1 MSEKMEKL
9 DFDYRLPSEDALPE
23 QAKAQLVELL
33 LDMNCDIGE
42 QLAVTNRPACEQALK
57 NQHRRLIAGETTWA
71 SDWRLPN
78 VEADNL
84 YPLEQINWYMEQL
97 EQVEAYIL
105 NSVHRKDL
113 ESLLK
118 LVRLLHAKWQLL
130 SCNAKYW
137 EIVAKQQCLKQSMR
151 NDAYVPNDTGD
162 SMKQRYATQ
171 TSELICW
178 GMNHATC
185 SHNFYGQLNERLVKR
200 LLLQWVQSATYTTDL
215 NRLLTSIQPKN
226 LSGLP
231 AIPPYQ
237 PSSEVIERF
246 QKIVRQFTENSIR
259 AMQTALKHL
268 SGSTGDDVVVCDDQ
282 IYTGDQ
288 VTSIMNYVISVTASD
303 CRVLLTDQDGLIFSY
318 LDKEII
324 IPQAGKYAARDIIS
338 IIIHHDLARH
348 IAKNVPASRYLEK
361 MLEFDI
367 LGDASVESVLIQC
380 AQDAYFSQVDTTISE
395 LRCLAV
401 ALGLYGKTDFKA
413 TYQICYALQIARIE
427 SPAANQLEQAHLN
440 ATDAVLRV
448 FQGTGQYALPRDAI
462 IYQNYI
468 NTWKLIEK
476 HADNPKLLDILCESI
491 A

>member
-9 DFDYRLPSEDALPE
+9 DFDYRLPDENVLPE

-33 LDMNCDIGE
+33 FDLNCDIDE
-42 QLAVTNRPACEQALK
+42 QLTVTNRSACEQALWNYHSK
-57 NQHRRLIAGETTWA
+57 LIAEETTLD
-71 SDWRLPN
+71 SDWCLPN
-78 VEADNL
+78 MEAGNL
-84 YPLEQINWYMEQL
+84 YPLEQINGYMEQL
-97 EQVEAYIL
+97 EKIEAYIL
-105 NSVHRKDL
+105 NSAHRKDL

-137 EIVAKQQCLKQSMR
+137 EIVAKQQCLKHSMR
-151 NDAYVPNDTGD
+151 NDAYTPNDTGD

-178 GMNHATC
+178 GMNHHTC
-185 SHNFYGQLNERLVKR
+185 SDDFYGKLDKKLIKGVS
-200 LLLQWVQSATYTTDL
+200 LQWMQSAAYTADL
-215 NRLLTSIQPKN
+215 NHLLAGVQLKN

-231 AIPPYQ
+231 VVLPYQ
-237 PSSEVIERF
+237 PPSEVIECF
-246 QKIVRQFTENSIR
+246 QKIVRQFTENSIC

-268 SGSTGDDVVVCDDQ
+268 SGSASDSVVVCDDQ

-303 CRVLLTDQDGLIFSY
+303 CRALLTDQDRLIFSY

-367 LGDASVESVLIQC
+367 LGDASVESALIQC

>member
-9 DFDYRLPSEDALPE
+9 DFDYRLPDENVLPE

-33 LDMNCDIGE
+33 FDLNCDIDE
-42 QLAVTNRPACEQALK
+42 QLTVTNRSACEQALWNYHSK
-57 NQHRRLIAGETTWA
+57 LIAGETTLA
-71 SDWRLPN
+71 SDWYLPN
-78 VEADNL
+78 MEAGNL
-84 YPLEQINWYMEQL
+84 YSLEQINGYMEQL
-97 EQVEAYIL
+97 EKVEAYIL

-137 EIVAKQQCLKQSMR
+137 EIVAKQQCLKHSMR

-178 GMNHATC
+178 GMNHHTC
-185 SHNFYGQLNERLVKR
+185 SDDFYGKLDQGLIKGIS
-200 LLLQWVQSATYTTDL
+200 LQWMQSATYTADL
-215 NRLLTSIQPKN
+215 TRLLAGIQLKGFSAV
-226 LSGLP
+226 L
-231 AIPPYQ
+231 PYQ
-237 PSSEVIERF
+237 PSSEVIECF

-259 AMQTALKHL
+259 AMHAALKHL
-268 SGSTGDDVVVCDDQ
+268 SGSASDSVVVCDDQ

-303 CRVLLTDQDGLIFSY
+303 CRVLLTDQDRLIFSY

-367 LGDASVESVLIQC
+367 LGDASVESALIQC
-380 AQDAYFSQVDTTISE
+380 AQDAYFGQVDTTMSE